1 MMYKRNTEQ
10 ILQCKLQMSQFITT
24 ISEDIL
30 SMQHEITNYNST
42 DEFYFS
48 VSNCPMNIYVFQQSE
63 IVIKMQE
70 VKRLEILL
78 SDSLA
83 LK

>member
-1 MMYKRNTEQ
+1 
-10 ILQCKLQMSQFITT
+10 MSQLITT

-30 SMQHEITNYNST
+30 SMQHELTNYTST
-42 DEFYFS
+42 DEFSFS
-48 VSNCPMNIYVFQQSE
+48 VSNCLMNISVFQQSE

-78 SDSLA
+78 SD
-83 LK
+83 